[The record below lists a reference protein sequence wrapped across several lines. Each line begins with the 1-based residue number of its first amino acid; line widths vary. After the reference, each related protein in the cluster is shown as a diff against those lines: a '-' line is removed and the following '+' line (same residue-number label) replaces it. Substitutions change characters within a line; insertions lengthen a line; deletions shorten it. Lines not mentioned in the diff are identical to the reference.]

1 MSVDE
6 ADFVFGNRLD
16 PEASADAGLQID
28 QDGGNRADIQF
39 AATQRHTVF
48 PGKLVADL
56 PADHADERSRILQS
70 DNLFQGI
77 GERANDLLKKSGLVQ
92 IDVAAGNTGR
102 PFPVLHPFSLVYMP
116 RHDPA

>member
-28 QDGGNRADIQF
+28 QNGGNRADVQF
-39 AATQRHTVF
+39 AATKRHAVL

-77 GERANDLLKKSGLVQ
+77 GERANDLLKKSGLIQ
-92 IDVAAGNTGR
+92 IDIAAGNTGR
-102 PFPVLHPFSLVYMP
+102 PFPVIHAFSLVCTP
-116 RHDPA
+116 RRDPS